1 VYLEQR
7 GGRGGSHRQQQSV
20 VGWLWW
26 KKMRRSGGNAW
37 RLSRQGLMREGR
49 ELGSGNIAVGMGG
62 DSLPF
67 IGLGV
72 VEGDRLREEN
82 GGRRGGVLTARVQ
95 CVS

>member
-1 VYLEQR
+1 
-7 GGRGGSHRQQQSV
+7 
-20 VGWLWW
+20 
-26 KKMRRSGGNAW
+26 
-37 RLSRQGLMREGR
+37 
-49 ELGSGNIAVGMGG
+49 LGSGNIAVGMGG